1 MPKTKYANA
10 DEKRKASNERL
21 KERRH
26 AKKSQPFEVIRSMS
40 PKERKAIC
48 DHNLTK
54 GSVYS
59 CRVGGVEYNSCLKCP
74 MAAVKGMP
82 HIVQGL
88 WYREMKRIG
97 YF

>member
-1 MPKTKYANA
+1 MMKTKYANA
-10 DEKRKASNERL
+10 DERRKASNERL
-21 KERRH
+21 KERRQ
-26 AKKSQPFEVIRSMS
+26 AIKSKPFDVIRSMT

-59 CRVGGVEYNSCLKCP
+59 CRVGGVEYTDCAKCP
-74 MAAVKGMP
+74 MATVKGMHP
-82 HIVQGL
+82 LVQDI